1 MKKII
6 ALALTAAMAMPC
18 AVNAQAADRISGISD
33 ALSNRDEIHI
43 LYNDKVVQ
51 YEDVKPVNTDGR
63 VMIPFRAALENMGAT
78 VDYNE
83 AERLVTAKKGD
94 ITINFTLM
102 DDTIYIDKNGQQSTI
117 TMDVPMII
125 VDDRTLVPIRFM
137 SNAFDMQV
145 GWDGNSETVVIMDYD
160 DYFDRFAENAPNM
173 TKLTT
178 LEQPDLNRGNTV
190 FDTSITY
197 GDAESSFDLAAS
209 GEADSTYADKTGSAS
224 VTLNANGGGASLQD
238 VTVDAVV
245 KDSQLY
251 IKTDAVEQL
260 KQNSTSEE
268 LKLVLAALNANT
280 WYKIDLNKVIDG
292 IDLPDETKAV
302 LKTALAISQGKTENT
317 AEILKSGISTEGD
330 ADFNS
335 VVMLA
340 AQLDMYEE
348 MDKYISVTEKDNG
361 GYTIGINITAEDY
374 NKIIIDTLG
383 SMMTEEERSQLADT
397 TKFSVSANTDFD
409 GQKAVSD
416 ATVDMNINADGVT
429 VGLKLTINE
438 TQEKDDSVK
447 AATIPENSMDI
458 TDLIVNAMK

>member
-1 MKKII
+1 
-6 ALALTAAMAMPC
+6 
-18 AVNAQAADRISGISD
+18 
-33 ALSNRDEIHI
+33 
-43 LYNDKVVQ
+43 
-51 YEDVKPVNTDGR
+51 
-63 VMIPFRAALENMGAT
+63 
-78 VDYNE
+78 
-83 AERLVTAKKGD
+83 
-94 ITINFTLM
+94 
-102 DDTIYIDKNGQQSTI
+102 
-117 TMDVPMII
+117 
-125 VDDRTLVPIRFM
+125 
-137 SNAFDMQV
+137 
-145 GWDGNSETVVIMDYD
+145 
-160 DYFDRFAENAPNM
+160 M

-178 LEQPDLNRGNTV
+178 LEQPDLNRCNTV

-197 GDAESSFDLAAS
+197 GDGESSFDLAAS

-268 LKLVLAALNANT
+268 LKLVLAALNGNT
-280 WYKIDLNKVIDG
+280 WYKIDLDKVIDG

-302 LKTALAISQGKTENT
+302 LKTALAISQVNTENT

-348 MDKYISVTEKDNG
+348 IDKYISVTEKDNG

-409 GQKAVSD
+409 GRKAVSD

-447 AATIPENSMDI
+447 AAAIPENSKDI
-458 TDLIVNAMK
+458 TDLLLKALK